1 MENLDIASGFS
12 INSNSSKPDVSQK
25 QETAPMKIQTKKA
38 DAGLV
43 QKEIV
48 KNMKSDVDD
57 VKKHQEH
64 VLMLSRYGS
73 SSRFGEYLKSLS
85 FVLTPIKLRKL
96 KLEQLEELLE
106 RVRTSRGT

>member
-1 MENLDIASGFS
+1 METIDLANGFR

-48 KNMKSDVDD
+48 KKYEWSRRRC
-57 VKKHQEH
+57 QEAQRTR
-64 VLMLSRYGS
+64 LNA
-73 SSRFGEYLKSLS
+73 
-85 FVLTPIKLRKL
+85 IKIWI
-96 KLEQLEELLE
+96 Q
-106 RVRTSRGT
+106 